1 MNRLKDKIAI
11 ITGAASGQ
19 GAAEAKLF
27 ASEGA
32 RVVLT
37 DLNEDAG
44 REVASQIGSAA
55 LFVPHDVSEE
65 DSWKRVVQATLDAFG
80 RPSALVNNAGI
91 YKPKSFQE
99 TDAALLDLHYR
110 VNVRGVFLGMQAV
123 HPVMREGGGGA
134 IVNIASG
141 AGTRGY
147 PGLFAYAGSKW
158 MVRGL
163 SKCAAVD
170 LAGSGIRVNT
180 ILPGL
185 IDTPMLGENDPDY
198 LRQLS
203 QLVPMGRLGN
213 AQEVAEAVLYL
224 ASDAASYVSGAEIAV
239 CGALTA

>member
-37 DLNEDAG
+37 DLNERAG

-80 RPSALVNNAGI
+80 RPAVLVNNAGI

-99 TDAALLDLHYR
+99 TDVALLDLHYR

-163 SKCAAVD
+163 SKCAAMD

-198 LRQLS
+198 LRQLT

-239 CGALTA
+239 CGALIA